1 MDMRRR
7 LATIQKR
14 SDEGMI
20 EYINR
25 GTMLRYELGQL
36 GQEPSEADLVTALLT
51 GLPST
56 YATTVE
62 LLESGGIPSLRTA
75 TERLMAAEVKRL
87 GTADKGHD
95 NRPVAYA
102 AGAGE
107 GRFEQGMGER
117 LCFHCERPGHIRRYC
132 PERRR
137 KDGGGSGLAMAVVGS
152 RMEPKWAG
160 TSQEAS
166 GSKWVPD
173 WSGSPLG
180 TEWIIDSGASHHI
193 TGDISLLH
201 DRTSVPAVQVQMPNG
216 STAATNVSGM
226 VNLPVWTANGSTTL
240 TLRKV
245 LYVEGMEVNLF
256 SVQAIMQ
263 HGYGA
268 TFTNGNVSINR
279 GSSRVLD
286 GVRAGTMHV
295 LPTAGS
301 WGKNRADNDCY
312 LAAAAVG
319 ADVWHRRLGHCG
331 LTDLKDV
338 ARATSGMRVT
348 GKGIKNALRKGCK
361 PCRLAKPV
369 RAPFSTSSSS
379 TSRFLELIHT
389 DVAGPM
395 PHVSIGGARYWVT
408 VIDDH
413 TKLAAVVPIQGKDET
428 GAAVRRIV
436 ALWENSSGL
445 KLGRMRSDRGGE
457 YIETGLQVWLAEKG
471 VQHEK
476 TAPYSP
482 QQNGTAERYN
492 RTLEEHTVAMLAD
505 GNVDGKLWAD
515 AALTAN
521 YTLNRIPRRR
531 EAKTP
536 YEMVFGMRPNVG
548 HLRTFGCK
556 AYVLTPGPLRR
567 KLAQRTKM
575 GTFIGYEAG
584 SKAYRFLIGGR
595 VVVRRDARFEEED
608 LYGLEGD
615 SESSH
620 EYSDED
626 DTDNTGPPGGG
637 LGDAGDGAGSSGGGA
652 DGTNP
657 PSEGGDVGGGGGP
670 PQDTGDAGGSPPS
683 AADTLHG
690 GKRGGA
696 AGPRGRDS
704 GGSQDALVG
713 EPPRGGAAPL
723 SSIAE
728 AVAAAEVLF
737 GLTPGK
743 AGDADADGEG
753 GRATTADVG
762 GAPEAGGGLAEAA
775 EAAAAL
781 MRELEL

>member
-1 MDMRRR
+1 
-7 LATIQKR
+7 
-14 SDEGMI
+14 
-20 EYINR
+20 
-25 GTMLRYELGQL
+25 
-36 GQEPSEADLVTALLT
+36 
-51 GLPST
+51 
-56 YATTVE
+56 
-62 LLESGGIPSLRTA
+62 
-75 TERLMAAEVKRL
+75 
-87 GTADKGHD
+87 
-95 NRPVAYA
+95 
-102 AGAGE
+102 
-107 GRFEQGMGER
+107 
-117 LCFHCERPGHIRRYC
+117 
-132 PERRR
+132 
-137 KDGGGSGLAMAVVGS
+137 
-152 RMEPKWAG
+152 
-160 TSQEAS
+160 
-166 GSKWVPD
+166 
-173 WSGSPLG
+173 
-180 TEWIIDSGASHHI
+180 
-193 TGDISLLH
+193 
-201 DRTSVPAVQVQMPNG
+201 
-216 STAATNVSGM
+216 
-226 VNLPVWTANGSTTL
+226 
-240 TLRKV
+240 
-245 LYVEGMEVNLF
+245 
-256 SVQAIMQ
+256 
-263 HGYGA
+263 
-268 TFTNGNVSINR
+268 
-279 GSSRVLD
+279 
-286 GVRAGTMHV
+286 
-295 LPTAGS
+295 
-301 WGKNRADNDCY
+301 
-312 LAAAAVG
+312 
-319 ADVWHRRLGHCG
+319 
-331 LTDLKDV
+331 
-338 ARATSGMRVT
+338 
-348 GKGIKNALRKGCK
+348 
-361 PCRLAKPV
+361 
-369 RAPFSTSSSS
+369 
-379 TSRFLELIHT
+379 
-389 DVAGPM
+389 M

-657 PSEGGDVGGGGGP
+657 PSEAMAAHVASNPDKMP
-670 PQDTGDAGGSPPS
+670 IQRARKEADWPQFDAAVRAEVDSLWRNGTWVL
-683 AADTLHG
+683 ADLPRGAKLLPTQMLCER
-690 GKRGGA
+690 KRGADGEVSRHKGRFVA
-696 AGPRGRDS
+696 CGNHQVAGRDYTEVWAPVARHATLR
-704 GGSQDALVG
+704 AL
-713 EPPRGGAAPL
+713 L
-723 SSIAE
+723 ST
-728 AVAAAEVLF
+728 AAAEGMMLYQLDVETAFLN
-737 GLTPGK
+737 
-743 AGDADADGEG
+743 GEV
-753 GRATTADVG
+753 D
-762 GAPEAGGGLAEAA
+762 E
-775 EAAAAL
+775 
-781 MRELEL
+781 ELYLQQPRGYE

>member
-1 MDMRRR
+1 MVSSSSSETAFKIEKLNNDNYVTWSANIEQVLKLKNCWEAVCAPPAEVERVLNDKDALRSRSELTAVLQVAGETEGNMQMKAAALTELAALDWARKDEVA
-7 LATIQKR
+7 LATLHLNVAAIHHETFRKR

-166 GSKWVPD
+166 GSKWV
-173 WSGSPLG
+173 
-180 TEWIIDSGASHHI
+180 
-193 TGDISLLH
+193 
-201 DRTSVPAVQVQMPNG
+201 QMPNG

-361 PCRLAKPV
+361 PCRLAKP
-369 RAPFSTSSSS
+369 
-379 TSRFLELIHT
+379 
-389 DVAGPM
+389 
-395 PHVSIGGARYWVT
+395 
-408 VIDDH
+408 
-413 TKLAAVVPIQGKDET
+413 
-428 GAAVRRIV
+428 
-436 ALWENSSGL
+436 
-445 KLGRMRSDRGGE
+445 
-457 YIETGLQVWLAEKG
+457 
-471 VQHEK
+471 
-476 TAPYSP
+476 
-482 QQNGTAERYN
+482 
-492 RTLEEHTVAMLAD
+492 
-505 GNVDGKLWAD
+505 
-515 AALTAN
+515 
-521 YTLNRIPRRR
+521 
-531 EAKTP
+531 
-536 YEMVFGMRPNVG
+536 
-548 HLRTFGCK
+548 
-556 AYVLTPGPLRR
+556 
-567 KLAQRTKM
+567 
-575 GTFIGYEAG
+575 
-584 SKAYRFLIGGR
+584 
-595 VVVRRDARFEEED
+595 EED